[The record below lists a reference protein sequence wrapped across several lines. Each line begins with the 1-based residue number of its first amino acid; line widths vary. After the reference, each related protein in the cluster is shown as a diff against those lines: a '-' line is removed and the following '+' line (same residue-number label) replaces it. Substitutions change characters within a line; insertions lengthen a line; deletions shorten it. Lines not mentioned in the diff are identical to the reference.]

1 MHLHFCIEFS
11 FAMYAKY
18 DLNCVIK
25 FLFYIVS
32 TPSTTPFR
40 RTYMDIRAL
49 RYFSETVRLN
59 SFSRAADALH
69 VTQSTVSKMVRQLED
84 EIATPLILRTGRK
97 LELTDTG
104 RIVYEQAQQILAGVQ
119 RLHSELNNTRAL
131 RQGHLD
137 IGIPPMVNILCT
149 PVLKAFR
156 ERHPDI
162 TLTLHEDTGPQIE
175 QRVAA
180 GTLEIGMTVLPAD
193 PVLELALTP
202 VASYPIWAVAQRG
215 RFQKQRT
222 TLACK
227 ALADMPLLLLNNE
240 FGLTRSLRKMF
251 REVGIAPEIAAQSGQ
266 WDWLVGMALAG
277 MGVALLPQPFIGR
290 LASDQLQAVRLVDP
304 EVPWQVAYIMRPG
317 YLSHAARAWLAL
329 SEELF
334 AGGAHHENND

>member
-1 MHLHFCIEFS
+1 
-11 FAMYAKY
+11 
-18 DLNCVIK
+18 
-25 FLFYIVS
+25 
-32 TPSTTPFR
+32 
-40 RTYMDIRAL
+40 MDIRAL
-49 RYFSETVRLN
+49 RYFSETVRLD

-84 EIATPLILRTGRK
+84 EIATPLLIRTGRK

-104 RIVYEQAQQILAGVQ
+104 RIVYEQAQHILAGVQ
-119 RLHSELNNTRAL
+119 RLHNELHNTRTL
-131 RQGHLD
+131 RQGHLE

-156 ERHPDI
+156 ERYPDI

-193 PVLELALTP
+193 PAPELELRP

-215 RFQKQRT
+215 RFQKQRV

-227 ALADMPLLLLNNE
+227 ALTDMPLLLLNNE
-240 FGLTRSLRKMF
+240 FGLTRSLRNMF
-251 REVGIAPEIAAQSGQ
+251 RATGIEPEIAAQSGQ

-290 LASDQLQAVRLVDP
+290 LATDQLQAVRLVDP
-304 EVPWQVAYIMRPG
+304 EVSWQVAYVMRPG

-334 AGGAHHENND
+334 ASGVPP

>member
-1 MHLHFCIEFS
+1 
-11 FAMYAKY
+11 
-18 DLNCVIK
+18 
-25 FLFYIVS
+25 
-32 TPSTTPFR
+32 
-40 RTYMDIRAL
+40 MDIRAL

-84 EIATPLILRTGRK
+84 EIGAPLLIRAGRN

-104 RIVYEQAQQILAGVQ
+104 RVVYEQAQQILANVQ
-119 RLHSELNNTRAL
+119 RLHNEVLNTRTL
-131 RQGHLD
+131 RQGRLQ

-162 TLTLHEDTGPQIE
+162 ALTLHEDTGPVIE
-175 QRVAA
+175 QKVAA
-180 GTLEIGMTVLPAD
+180 GEQEIGMTVLPTD
-193 PVLELALTP
+193 PTLELVQTP

-215 RFQKQRT
+215 RFQKQRA
-222 TLACK
+222 TLPCK
-227 ALADMPLLLLNNE
+227 SLAGMPLLLLNNE
-240 FGLTRSLRKMF
+240 FGLTRSLRNMF
-251 REVGIAPEIAAQSGQ
+251 RSTGIEPDIAAQSGQ

-277 MGVALLPQPFIGR
+277 MGVALLPQPFIHR
-290 LASDQLQAVRLVDP
+290 LASDQLQAVRLVEP
-304 EVPWQVAYIMRPG
+304 EVPWQVAYVTRPG

-334 AGGAHHENND
+334 AGGPPA